1 MSETAEKLKPIL
13 ASLSAEDRATL
24 VEYIDS
30 LDANG
35 DEDEENEDSL
45 GTLDPEYIAEINR
58 RIADFEAGKT
68 KPIPGEEVMRRLKEK
83 YG

>member
-24 VEYIDS
+24 IDYMHS
-30 LDANG
+30 LDKNG
-35 DEDEENEDSL
+35 DAEEEL
-45 GTLDPEYIAEINR
+45 TEEEWEEEWAEEINR
-58 RIADFEAGKT
+58 RIADFEAGKV
-68 KPIPGEEVMRRLKEK
+68 KLIPGDEVMRQMKEK

>member
-24 VEYIDS
+24 IEYMCS
-30 LDANG
+30 LDTNADGN
-35 DEDEENEDSL
+35 EELTEEEWEAQWAD
-45 GTLDPEYIAEINR
+45 EINR
-58 RIADFEAGKT
+58 RVEAAKNGQ
-68 KPIPGEEVMRRLKEK
+68 PDSMPHDEFMRLMKEK